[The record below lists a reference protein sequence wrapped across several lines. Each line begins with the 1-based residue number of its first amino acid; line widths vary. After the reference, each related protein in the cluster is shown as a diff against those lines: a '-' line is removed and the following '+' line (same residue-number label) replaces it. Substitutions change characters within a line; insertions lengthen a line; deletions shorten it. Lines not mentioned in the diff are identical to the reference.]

1 MCSAKGYVRFTPN
14 SDRESE
20 IPQMTMSVLT
30 PKADM
35 EIRPLGK
42 TAKVSAL
49 APLRGVGQ
57 FIWTFTTEP
66 LASDKVCY
74 RR

>member
-20 IPQMTMSVLT
+20 IPNDHVCFNPESGHGNST
-30 PKADM
+30 PRENCK
-35 EIRPLGK
+35 G
-42 TAKVSAL
+42 VSAL